1 MPLETSLGANGIM
14 TITFANQKKLN
25 AWTQPMMEGFFDC
38 LQEAGSRSDV
48 AGVVVTGEG
57 KYYSAGVDLS
67 NVMKPM
73 LPSNLVIYL
82 RDSNQKVFQTVIDFP
97 KPIVAAVNGPALG
110 AAVTTATLMGASPA
124 SSRCPLRRPA
134 SAAQPPPPPPM
145 MRCALALLGGL
156 EREAAGVGSSSERLG
171 PARPH
176 PRSRKGVAVA
186 SAGDA
191 TGHQALALLPQL
203 VQHFVES
210 GAVPGLASMY
220 SSVYSSRCS
229 FTYLTRTRPPCVRR
243 RSGFVAPRRCTP

>member
-25 AWTQPMMEGFFDC
+25 AWTQPMMQGFFDC
-38 LQEAGSRSDV
+38 LQEAGNRSDV

-110 AAVTTATLMGASPA
+110 AAVTTATLMGASRHLPPRA
-124 SSRCPLRRPA
+124 AP
-134 SAAQPPPPPPM
+134 SAAQPPPRCPRCPASSAAQRPPPPSVLPFG
-145 MRCALALLGGL
+145 RGRQHRRLRGCHLLAALRQAGRASRGLLLGALRRAHG
-156 EREAAGVGSSSERLG
+156 RGHRPAHPRPRGVGAHRGAGQGGGL
-171 PARPH
+171 PH
-176 PRSRKGVAVA
+176 RG
-186 SAGDA
+186 
-191 TGHQALALLPQL
+191 
-203 VQHFVES
+203 
-210 GAVPGLASMY
+210 
-220 SSVYSSRCS
+220 
-229 FTYLTRTRPPCVRR
+229 
-243 RSGFVAPRRCTP
+243 

>member
-134 SAAQPPPPPPM
+134 SAAQPPPPRLPFG
-145 MRCALALLGGL
+145 RGRQHRRLRGRDLLAALRQAGRASRGLLLGALRRAHG
-156 EREAAGVGSSSERLG
+156 RGHG
-171 PARPH
+171 PAH
-176 PRSRKGVAVA
+176 PRPRGVDTHRG
-186 SAGDA
+186 AGQ
-191 TGHQALALLPQL
+191 GRGLP
-203 VQHFVES
+203 HC
-210 GAVPGLASMY
+210 G
-220 SSVYSSRCS
+220 
-229 FTYLTRTRPPCVRR
+229 
-243 RSGFVAPRRCTP
+243 